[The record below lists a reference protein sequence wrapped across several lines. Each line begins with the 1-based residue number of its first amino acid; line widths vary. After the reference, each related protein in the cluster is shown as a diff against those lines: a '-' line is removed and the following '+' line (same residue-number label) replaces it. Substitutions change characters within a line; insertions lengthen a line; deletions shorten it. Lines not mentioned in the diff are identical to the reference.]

1 MSDKVEIKWGSFYLL
16 GYPDEQDKKTINIQ
30 GNIDAESSY
39 FFPNVE
45 KICFSHKNLRTKTIE
60 RVLKCVDIEKI
71 KKLHF
76 FFHQTKSVF
85 SIVQKQL
92 LEQKSQNFNSVKFQF
107 YSTKDTY
114 ANEHDYQTMTNF
126 MDFVVPLSKRIHHLD
141 IEIME
146 HFKGDKKFQIFN
158 FMTHFKNLK
167 TIKISLLK
175 TLKDL
180 RIVDEKQVETDQ
192 GQFQNTTK
200 KIFESMKNND
210 GLESI
215 HIVTHTSEKIPVDSL
230 LQILKNNENSI
241 HTLIID
247 HPLITFNTLQSYFDA
262 EICDLLAKF
271 ERLPK
276 LKCIGGKNTF
286 QTIFSKWKY
295 QFSYNSLKRLKQSVD
310 KKQSHETIK
319 KILRETNINLFNC
332 FQLQCMFNI
341 LKETQAQH
349 LMIEAIDNFLFVDHE
364 EIQNE
369 NNLFEYMF
377 VHNCDEQLAT
387 RFIHQIGKENIEQNM
402 SIFLNQMRINFERH
416 YLSPYFRIGNQTTMI
431 KTMFR
436 ISNNLDSKHPGGST
450 YQQYLYFYFPHLCSQ
465 IVKNKKKLCIEHGTS
480 EKQDR
485 SSKRLKMNHTNQS
498 SKTIDHIP
506 DDCVREIFSFVE
518 KMHRVRLFQE
528 WKCLQ
533 LVCKRWRDIC
543 SNTLEKNKIYIL

>member
-1 MSDKVEIKWGSFYLL
+1 
-16 GYPDEQDKKTINIQ
+16 
-30 GNIDAESSY
+30 
-39 FFPNVE
+39 
-45 KICFSHKNLRTKTIE
+45 
-60 RVLKCVDIEKI
+60 
-71 KKLHF
+71 
-76 FFHQTKSVF
+76 
-85 SIVQKQL
+85 
-92 LEQKSQNFNSVKFQF
+92 
-107 YSTKDTY
+107 
-114 ANEHDYQTMTNF
+114 
-126 MDFVVPLSKRIHHLD
+126 
-141 IEIME
+141 
-146 HFKGDKKFQIFN
+146 
-158 FMTHFKNLK
+158 
-167 TIKISLLK
+167 
-175 TLKDL
+175 
-180 RIVDEKQVETDQ
+180 
-192 GQFQNTTK
+192 
-200 KIFESMKNND
+200 
-210 GLESI
+210 
-215 HIVTHTSEKIPVDSL
+215 
-230 LQILKNNENSI
+230 
-241 HTLIID
+241 
-247 HPLITFNTLQSYFDA
+247 
-262 EICDLLAKF
+262 
-271 ERLPK
+271 
-276 LKCIGGKNTF
+276 
-286 QTIFSKWKY
+286 
-295 QFSYNSLKRLKQSVD
+295 
-310 KKQSHETIK
+310 
-319 KILRETNINLFNC
+319 
-332 FQLQCMFNI
+332 MFNI

-387 RFIHQIGKENIEQNM
+387 RFIHQIAKENIEQNM
-402 SIFLNQMRINFERH
+402 SIFLTQMRINFERH

-518 KMHRVRLFQE
+518 KMQRVRLFQQ